1 MTNMMTTPS
10 ITVEFEAGEV
20 QQLLQH
26 AEAATAHLPCMGD
39 QFVARYYAGGKV
51 ITKNDWPDISQIDVE
66 KIPPALFLVNDSFL
80 MSNGIDPLQAI
91 ACVYKNG
98 HVASEQQN
106 ESDAFALG
114 SEELPTV
121 TRILARD
128 FAGIET
134 AQKIRITFQH
144 DPRKGPQVS
153 LEVIQPDGEAGAAR
167 IVNRRP

>member
-10 ITVEFEAGEV
+10 ITVEFEAGDV

-39 QFVARYYAGGKV
+39 QFVAKYYAGGKV
-51 ITKNDWPDISQIDVE
+51 ITRNDWPDISQIDVE

-144 DPRKGPQVS
+144 DPRKGPLVS
-153 LEVIQPDGEAGAAR
+153 LEMIQQNGEAGEAR

>member
-1 MTNMMTTPS
+1 MINT
-10 ITVEFEAGEV
+10 ITIEFEPADV

-26 AEAATAHLPCMGD
+26 ANSATEHLPCMGD
-39 QFVARYYAGGKV
+39 QFVAKYYEGGKI
-51 ITKNDWPDISQIDVE
+51 ITKNDWPDVSQIDLTR
-66 KIPPALFLVNDSFL
+66 IPPALFLVNDSFL
-80 MSNGIDPLQAI
+80 MSNGINPQEAV

-98 HVASEQQN
+98 HVPSEQQN

-128 FAGIET
+128 FDGVET
-134 AQKIRITFQH
+134 ARKVRITFLH
-144 DPRKGPQVS
+144 DPRKGPVVS
-153 LEVIQPDGEAGAAR
+153 LELVDDLRETPDIR

>member
-1 MTNMMTTPS
+1 MINT
-10 ITVEFEAGEV
+10 ITVEFEPADV

-26 AEAATAHLPCMGD
+26 AEAATEHLPCMGD
-39 QFVARYYAGGKV
+39 QFVAKYYEGGKV
-51 ITKNDWPDISQIDVE
+51 ITKNDWPDVSQLDLAR
-66 KIPPALFLVNDSFL
+66 IPPALFMVNDSFL
-80 MSNGIDPLQAI
+80 MSNGIAAEQAV

-98 HVASEQQN
+98 HVASDQQN

-134 AQKIRITFQH
+134 AHKVRVTFLH
-144 DPRKGPQVS
+144 DPRKGPVVT
-153 LEVIQPDGEAGAAR
+153 LELVNPAHEIPDVR
-167 IVNRRP
+167 VVNRRP